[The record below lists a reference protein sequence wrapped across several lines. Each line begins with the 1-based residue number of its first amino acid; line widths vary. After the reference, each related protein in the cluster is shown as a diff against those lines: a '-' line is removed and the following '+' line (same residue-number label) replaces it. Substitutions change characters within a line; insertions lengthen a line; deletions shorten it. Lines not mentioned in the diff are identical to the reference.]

1 MILKIIAIILMLGM
15 VFIAGWVLYDL
26 ANAPIMPDDYDV

>member
-1 MILKIIAIILMLGM
+1 MMKIITLILMLGIL
-15 VFIAGWVLYDL
+15 FIIGWILYDL